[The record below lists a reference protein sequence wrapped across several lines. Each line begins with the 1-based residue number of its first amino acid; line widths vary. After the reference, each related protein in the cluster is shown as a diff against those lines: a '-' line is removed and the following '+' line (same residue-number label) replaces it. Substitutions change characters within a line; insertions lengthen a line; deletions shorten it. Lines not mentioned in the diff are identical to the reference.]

1 MPKMDDGPTDGPP
14 GEPLRQVSIELGLDE
29 ARDLLESLKEWSEE
43 IAAAR
48 RDLGW
53 HTHVDDDDGNEL
65 TISIR

>member
-1 MPKMDDGPTDGPP
+1 
-14 GEPLRQVSIELGLDE
+14 VSVELGVDE
-29 ARDLLESLKEWSEE
+29 ARDLLESLKDWSEE
-43 IAAAR
+43 IAAGR